1 MILGEAF
8 TDGDVFNSIQFTGA
22 SISSDSLMLPGSQRG
37 FAPIIRGIAQT
48 NARVTVRQNNYVIY
62 EGYVPPGPFVISD
75 LYSTSGSGD
84 LEVTITEKNGQQRK
98 FVQPFSSVPMMQRE
112 GQLKYQVTFGR
123 YRSSGANIYQPYF
136 GEGSFIY
143 GLSNRVSLLSGIQA
157 ADNYRALN
165 TGFGLGL
172 GNFGA
177 ISLDTTLADARL
189 KDNQR
194 KQGQSYRIQYA
205 KSIET
210 TGTSLTLAGYRY
222 STSGYYS
229 FAEANEY
236 TAKKSVNAGLNK
248 RSQIQ
253 LTLNQGMGDLGSVY
267 LSANQQDYWGKQGKN
282 QSLSAGYTINRA
294 GIGYGL
300 NLSYSDS
307 RENTAARDKQV
318 SFNVSIP
325 LDKWISNGTLTYG
338 INRNDRGQGTQQVAF
353 NGSALEDRALL
364 YGIRMDQSNNYATTS
379 AGASLEYVHNA
390 GRMNMA
396 YSHSDNSRMLNY
408 GLSGGIV
415 AHRDGITFSQSLGE
429 TVALVRAEGAAE
441 AKILNQRGIK
451 TDSRGYAVIPSI
463 EPYAYN
469 RVALD
474 TEGLADGLDLD
485 ESVQQVVPTRGAVVA
500 ADFRVRQG
508 HRILVTLL
516 SDNKPVPFGSSATLV
531 NGDSSGIVGDEG
543 ELYLNA
549 VPENA
554 EIKVQWGKEPAQ
566 HCYAKLDLSKMS
578 DKSGVLRL
586 VAQCRY

>member
-1 MILGEAF
+1 
-8 TDGDVFNSIQFTGA
+8 
-22 SISSDSLMLPGSQRG
+22 
-37 FAPIIRGIAQT
+37 
-48 NARVTVRQNNYVIY
+48 
-62 EGYVPPGPFVISD
+62 
-75 LYSTSGSGD
+75 
-84 LEVTITEKNGQQRK
+84 
-98 FVQPFSSVPMMQRE
+98 
-112 GQLKYQVTFGR
+112 
-123 YRSSGANIYQPYF
+123 
-136 GEGSFIY
+136 
-143 GLSNRVSLLSGIQA
+143 
-157 ADNYRALN
+157 
-165 TGFGLGL
+165 
-172 GNFGA
+172 
-177 ISLDTTLADARL
+177 
-189 KDNQR
+189 
-194 KQGQSYRIQYA
+194 
-205 KSIET
+205 
-210 TGTSLTLAGYRY
+210 
-222 STSGYYS
+222 
-229 FAEANEY
+229 
-236 TAKKSVNAGLNK
+236 
-248 RSQIQ
+248 
-253 LTLNQGMGDLGSVY
+253 MGDLGSVY